1 MWLASMALPG
11 TEQCGAVSYC
21 AWKRIGACLPPD
33 SQQPSLGLDPTGLG
47 LQLLPTDNGG
57 VRRTVLWGQSACFA
71 LA

>member
-33 SQQPSLGLDPTGLG
+33 SQQPSLGL
-47 LQLLPTDNGG
+47 QLLPTDNGG